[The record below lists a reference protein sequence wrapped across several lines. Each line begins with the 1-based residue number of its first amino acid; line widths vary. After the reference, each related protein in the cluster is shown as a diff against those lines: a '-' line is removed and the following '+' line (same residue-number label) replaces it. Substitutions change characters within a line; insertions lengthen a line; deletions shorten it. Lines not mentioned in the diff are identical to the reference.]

1 MTLGPPDAAGR
12 AAHDSQRILPASV
25 ADPLYARLA
34 TDLGPGPVLDV
45 GAGSGVVSAALVA
58 AGSHVVLT
66 DVLDWR
72 AQVAA
77 GLPFVLADAGALP
90 FRSGGLGGVH
100 VARVLH
106 HVPDWRAALAEA
118 VRVLRPAGTLCL
130 SLGDRPV
137 ADELRELV
145 AVAEAAA
152 VERGLRPAPVDGP
165 DQVAAASLLAELGL
179 AEVAAVEFGADVPV
193 TPREVL
199 TGSLGNPFRWVPG
212 EDLRPIP
219 NVVAETLAAAGVD
232 PDHQVL
238 RDRTVR
244 YRTYRRPGS

>member
-1 MTLGPPDAAGR
+1 MTLVPPDEAGR
-12 AAHDSQRILPASV
+12 AAHDSQRILPPSV
-25 ADPLYARLA
+25 AGPLYARLA
-34 TDLGPGPVLDV
+34 ADLGPGPVLDV

-66 DVLDWR
+66 DVMDWR
-72 AQVAA
+72 APVAA

-90 FRSGGLGGVH
+90 YGSGALGGVH

-106 HVPDWRAALAEA
+106 HVPDWWAALTEA
-118 VRVLRPAGTLCL
+118 VRVLGPSGTLCL

-137 ADELRELV
+137 ADRLRELV
-145 AVAEAAA
+145 DVAEAAA
-152 VERGLRPAPVDGP
+152 VDRGLRPARVDGP
-165 DQVAAASLLAELGL
+165 DQRSAAALLESLGL

-199 TGSLGNPFRWVPG
+199 TGTLGNPFRWVPG
-212 EDLRPIP
+212 EDLRSIP
-219 NVVAETLAAAGVD
+219 NLVTETLTSAGVH
-232 PDHQVL
+232 PDQRLL

-244 YRTYRRPGS
+244 YRTYRRLS